1 MSSTRTNN
9 SAHAKTRTDDKFEK
23 TGIEA
28 LRANGMMAHLLQS
41 LEAKQDI
48 GHYGRLVFAMIA
60 RHFLNEDELLS
71 KLCMNPGFDEMRAKA
86 LANVSEDEPAAEAEP
101 ECIVY
106 MAAPNVQP
114 LPGDA
119 RFRLEE
125 TMPSTITSMSYSRG
139 PRRGN
144 DRADGD
150 RAKRSSQI
158 VVGGRGGIVKD
169 AVKCRWPRFC
179 ISRWRERN
187 RCQRQFET
195 DPPNL

>member
-71 KLCMNPGFDEMRAKA
+71 KLCMNPGFDEMQAKA
-86 LANVSEDEPAAEAEP
+86 LLRQVESRDYNPPRPERIREWQAERNFPATPIIALSAHAIREL
-101 ECIVY
+101 
-106 MAAPNVQP
+106 VQAS
-114 LPGDA
+114 LDA
-119 RFRLEE
+119 GCTAHDSRLE
-125 TMPSTITSMSYSRG
+125 
-139 PRRGN
+139 
-144 DRADGD
+144 
-150 RAKRSSQI
+150 RS
-158 VVGGRGGIVKD
+158 
-169 AVKCRWPRFC
+169 A
-179 ISRWRERN
+179 
-187 RCQRQFET
+187 
-195 DPPNL
+195 